1 MSTPSISSLDKHF
14 SIPAGGSFGLAFGHL
29 KNKVWNTFLFFFFF
43 LIKKML
49 LMSVVFVD
57 ATIQAHKV
65 TGCFASS
72 VFPWIKALSLPA
84 TDKQILICC
93 H

>member
-14 SIPAGGSFGLAFGHL
+14 NIPAGGSFGLAFGHL
-29 KNKVWNTFLFFFFF
+29 KNKVWNTFFLF
-43 LIKKML
+43 LSKKML
-49 LMSVVFVD
+49 FKTVVFVD
-57 ATIQAHKV
+57 GTIQAHRV

-84 TDKQILICC
+84 TDQQIPICC

>member
-1 MSTPSISSLDKHF
+1 MSTPSISFLDKHF
-14 SIPAGGSFGLAFGHL
+14 SIPAGGSFGLAFGYL
-29 KNKVWNTFLFFFFF
+29 KNKVWNTFFFF
-43 LIKKML
+43 LSKKML
-49 LMSVVFVD
+49 FKTVVFVD

-84 TDKQILICC
+84 TDQQILICC